1 MGLADP
7 SCDLP
12 KVVKV
17 KPTRVHA
24 AIPHGT
30 SNADLG
36 NIPRTNNNLR
46 TVAWPQTLFMNYIR
60 ALCKTA
66 QDWIAH
72 RRGDARTVGRSAYMT
87 VVKRI
92 AKQNTNTN
100 TCACCVCFC
109 FKTHEWH
116 ALRMMMLF
124 IAHVCHARTRV
135 HAKDANKRKQNAIL
149 GCPSPRCP
157 SPR

>member
-60 ALCKTA
+60 ALCKTVHKIGLP
-66 QDWIAH
+66 IAE
-72 RRGDARTVGRSAYMT
+72 VM
-87 VVKRI
+87 
-92 AKQNTNTN
+92 
-100 TCACCVCFC
+100 
-109 FKTHEWH
+109 
-116 ALRMMMLF
+116 
-124 IAHVCHARTRV
+124 HARSGAQPT
-135 HAKDANKRKQNAIL
+135 
-149 GCPSPRCP
+149 
-157 SPR
+157 